1 MKSGLVSGKLIKW
14 KDEKGFGFI
23 QPADGSVEVFL
34 HISEIKNSTRR
45 PILHDTIYYY
55 TTAKNGQVSAI
66 NAFILGARNKSV
78 TSKGIAKQPF
88 PLISTLCVSILPLTG
103 VGHFTWKM
111 ASIFPVLN
119 FLPLILYIWMSL
131 ITFNLYADDK
141 YQANRRQ
148 WRTSEATLH
157 LFEFLGGW
165 IGGFIAQKML
175 HHKNIKK
182 SYQIE
187 FWLVVVIHYAFWIVW
202 LIFSEA
208 YLKQMAPIKLWR

>member
-23 QPADGSVEVFL
+23 RPTDGSVEVFL
-34 HISEIKNSTRR
+34 HISEIKDSTRR
-45 PILHDTIYYY
+45 PVLDDTIYYH
-55 TTAKNGQVSAI
+55 TVAKNGKVCAI
-66 NAFILGARNKSV
+66 NAFILGARNRDL
-78 TSKGIAKQPF
+78 TSKDKPKPKF
-88 PLISTLCVSILPLTG
+88 PLLSTLCVSILPLIG

-119 FLPLILYIWMSL
+119 LLPLILYAGMSL

-141 YQANRRQ
+141 YRANHKQ
-148 WRTSEATLH
+148 WRTSEKTLH
-157 LFEFLGGW
+157 LFELFGGW
-165 IGGFIAQKML
+165 VGGFVAQKML
-175 HHKNIKK
+175 RHKNIKK

-208 YLKQMAPIKLWR
+208 YLKQITPIKLWR